1 MESVTADA
9 PVNIAVVKYCE
20 YRCAVLSIDH
30 WLCGRLGDKPF
41 GWHASDFWATRRLRL
56 QEWLSVV
63 RRGGRA
69 GCSPRLALCNRLSWT
84 VCKMGYLSNVRNLSY
99 PTLGIRQWFPIRLSY
114 SMLYIFLVLICV
126 TRLCIVPRHVTAR
139 YKSSFYYDY
148 YYYYYYPVLVS
159 GTLVSY

>member
-1 MESVTADA
+1 MLLWTLPLWSTVSIVVLYLVLITDCADA
-9 PVNIAVVKYCE
+9 WATN
-20 YRCAVLSIDH
+20 L
-30 WLCGRLGDKPF
+30 L
-41 GWHASDFWATRRLRL
+41 DFWATRRLRL